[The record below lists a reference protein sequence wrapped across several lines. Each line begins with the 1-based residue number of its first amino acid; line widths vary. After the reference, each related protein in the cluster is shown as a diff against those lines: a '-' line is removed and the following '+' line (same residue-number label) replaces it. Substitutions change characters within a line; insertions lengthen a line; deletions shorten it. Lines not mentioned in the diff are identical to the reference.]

1 MGAPLNMSLSMILS
15 LFVLLQIKHL
25 IMDWIWQTPFELKTK
40 GIYNHYGGHQHS
52 FKHAMATVLCF
63 LCFITDINTLAIVFV
78 IEYLLHYH
86 IDWIKMN
93 YGNSDIKNPK
103 FWQHLGLDQMAH
115 RICYIGYAY
124 LLT

>member
-1 MGAPLNMSLSMILS
+1 
-15 LFVLLQIKHL
+15 
-25 IMDWIWQTPFELKTK
+25 MDWIWQTPLELKTK

-86 IDWIKMN
+86 IDWFKMN
-93 YGNSDIKNPK
+93 INNWMKYTPSDSK
-103 FWQHLGLDQMAH
+103 FWMAIGVDQFLHQMNY
-115 RICYIGYAY
+115 IVLIWYCY
-124 LLT
+124 